1 MNNKPLIALVGSLL
15 SGAAF
20 AIGSYG
26 EAIPKTD
33 AGTRFEQLDQDNDGY
48 LTRDELDDQPSIN
61 AELPRL
67 DGNGDGKLDDSEFSA
82 FEPAGN
88 SKSTP
93 R

>member
-15 SGAAF
+15 SGTAL

-33 AGTRFEQLDQDNDGY
+33 AAVRFDRLDKDKDGY
-48 LTRDELDDQPSIN
+48 LTREELDGQRSIN
-61 AELPRL
+61 AEFPRL
-67 DGNGDGKLDDSEFSA
+67 DSNGDGKLDDSEFSV
-82 FEPAGN
+82 FEEAGDPQ
-88 SKSTP
+88 SSP